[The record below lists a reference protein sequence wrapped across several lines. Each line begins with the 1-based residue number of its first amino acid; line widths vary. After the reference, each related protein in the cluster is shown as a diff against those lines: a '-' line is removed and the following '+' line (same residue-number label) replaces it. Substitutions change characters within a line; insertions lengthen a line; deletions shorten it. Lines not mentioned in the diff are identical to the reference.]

1 MNENSYYPEKLFVQ
15 RKPII
20 TLHGLSA
27 LCDKCGQTHLTAG
40 RQRGPEGEASDLPFP
55 IIFMMLIERICSFV
69 LRFGN
74 WCTSRP

>member
-1 MNENSYYPEKLFVQ
+1 MRIVRYPEKLFVQ

-40 RQRGPEGEASDLPFP
+40 RRQRGPEGEASDLPFP
-55 IIFMMLIERICSFV
+55 IIFMMLIGRICPFV
-69 LRFGN
+69 SGV
-74 WCTSRP
+74 THSSQG